1 MAFASPLIP
10 VNALDEL
17 SRKTLPP
24 SQSFCTL
31 GADNLV
37 VSAVKKAD
45 GDPAVVL
52 RVFEAQG
59 LAAETPVEFLGRK
72 RSFRLAN
79 LLEEEMRAPE
89 RQTLQVGPYEICTAR
104 LRIR

>member
-1 MAFASPLIP
+1 
-10 VNALDEL
+10 
-17 SRKTLPP
+17 
-24 SQSFCTL
+24 
-31 GADNLV
+31 
-37 VSAVKKAD
+37 
-45 GDPAVVL
+45 VVL